1 MTKFKLRHRGCGINY
16 PIQTISK
23 DDHPKI
29 NVGESGSNYV
39 RKWKNHVSFYFAD
52 MMNDRTRYKKY
63 KSDIKQ
69 YVKYLTEL
77 GLTFDINEKFHKG
90 DKYNYTLIKLGLDQV
105 KIVK

>member
-1 MTKFKLRHRGCGINY
+1 MTKFKLRHRGCGVEY

-29 NVGESGSNYV
+29 NVEEEGLNYV
-39 RKWKNHVSFYFAD
+39 RKWKNHISFYFAD
-52 MMNDRTRYKKY
+52 TMNDGTKYKKY

-69 YVKYLTEL
+69 YIKYLTEL
-77 GLTFDINEKFHKG
+77 GLTFSINEKLHKG

-105 KIVK
+105 QIVK

>member
-1 MTKFKLRHRGCGINY
+1 MTKFKLRHRGCGIDY
-16 PIQTISK
+16 RIQTISK

-29 NVGESGSNYV
+29 NVGKPGSNYV

-52 MMNDRTRYKKY
+52 KYNDGTIDKQY
-63 KSDIKQ
+63 KSNIKQ

-77 GLTFDINEKFHKG
+77 GLTFDINEKLHKG